1 MTMNDLE
8 KKFPFKKGHFQ
19 VFCHPDCLLH
29 LVGEDHPETPE
40 RLRRIL
46 RGCAGLPG
54 DLPVSFQ
61 VPQPARISQ
70 LELVH
75 EKDYLRRL
83 EASCL
88 GMSPFFMAPDN
99 HISLTTFRA
108 VLGAGGCSLALA
120 ETLMEEGS
128 GFALIRPPGH
138 HASEKFAEGFCFI
151 NHVALSIET
160 IRQKEP
166 EATFLVV
173 DFDVH
178 HGNGIDFLY
187 YDDPKVFY
195 YSLHGAPDHVY
206 PNTGYVHET
215 GRGAGRGYTRNIT
228 LPLESSGDDWLRHFV
243 DNLREIAKK
252 TRPDYLLVSA
262 GFDAH
267 REDPCG
273 VMNVEDR
280 HFVEAARQ
288 LNMIARDHCGGKVGL
303 FLEGGYSTTV
313 LERLVP
319 EIISVLAA
327 TRNTS

>member
-1 MTMNDLE
+1 MDDLE
-8 KKFPFKKGHFQ
+8 KKFPFKKEHFQ

-40 RLRRIL
+40 RLRSIL
-46 RGCAGLPG
+46 RGCAGLPA

-75 EKDYLRRL
+75 EKDYLLRFEACCLRL
-83 EASCL
+83 N
-88 GMSPFFMAPDN
+88 PFFMSHDN
-99 HISLTTFRA
+99 HISLNTFRA
-108 VLGAGGCSLALA
+108 VLAAGGCAVALA
-120 ETLMEEGS
+120 ETLLEKGS
-128 GFALIRPPGH
+128 GFALLRPPGH
-138 HASEKFAEGFCFI
+138 HASRKSAEGFCFV
-151 NHVALSIET
+151 NHVALAIET

-166 EATFLVV
+166 EAAFLVV

-195 YSLHGAPDHVY
+195 YSLHGAPDHIY
-206 PNTGYVHET
+206 PNTGYDHET
-215 GRGAGRGYTRNIT
+215 GRGPGKGFTRNIT
-228 LPLESSGDDWLRHFV
+228 LSLESSGDDWLRHFEV
-243 DNLREIAKK
+243 NLRDFEQK

-267 REDPCG
+267 KEDPFG
-273 VMNVEDR
+273 VMNVDDH
-280 HFVEAARQ
+280 HFLEAVRQ
-288 LNMIARDHCGGKVGL
+288 LKKIAADHCAGKVGF

-319 EIISVLAA
+319 AVIAVLA
-327 TRNTS
+327 TGRNTM